1 MSESLKPQQSS
12 KWVSAMPS
20 SWALWFIRSTKAAS
34 LPAICS
40 ATATLASL
48 PEDTAM
54 HLIMVSRVCTS
65 PAARYTWEPPM
76 ELAYSL
82 VVTWSVRLTFPL
94 SMASKVR
101 SSVMIFVMLAGLRR
115 SAAFCS

>member
-1 MSESLKPQQSS
+1 
-12 KWVSAMPS
+12 
-20 SWALWFIRSTKAAS
+20 
-34 LPAICS
+34 
-40 ATATLASL
+40 
-48 PEDTAM
+48 
-54 HLIMVSRVCTS
+54 
-65 PAARYTWEPPM
+65 M